1 MKCITSIHSPILPR
15 FPQPT
20 TTTFMHQ
27 LTNAATTPLRFPN
40 NASTA
45 PFRRSCKPPPAAAAT
60 PSSLFL
66 AAAVP
71 PATSGDYTV
80 LLQTGGLLFFL
91 YLITNFLVPTLIFK
105 DDGSDKDKEA

>member
-1 MKCITSIHSPILPR
+1 MNCITIHSPILPR

-20 TTTFMHQ
+20 TTFMHQ
-27 LTNAATTPLRFPN
+27 LTNPATTLRFPN

-45 PFRRSCKPPPAAAAT
+45 PFHRCKPPAAAAT

-80 LLQTGGLLFFL
+80 LLQTGGLLFFM
-91 YLITNFLVPTLIFK
+91 YLITNFLVPTLVFKDVK
-105 DDGSDKDKEA
+105 DDGSDKDKEEQY